1 MIMFGT
7 GSRSG
12 HTVMA
17 LRFDG
22 ELYIVES
29 QDAWYWPIKGIQRN
43 RFSEWMKYAETAEF
57 NVVHMPL
64 SDENRLVFNETAAL
78 EFFYQTQG
86 LPYGFHN
93 FLSSWF
99 DTPYHN
105 LPIYLPSDLVPI
117 VFSALEDFLPDV
129 IDIFWT

>member
-1 MIMFGT
+1 MKWGMNFTPEIREIIKIEIDEKSIQSGDLFTIMRMDGLDQMIMFGT

-64 SDENRLVFNETAAL
+64 SDENRLVFNETAA
-78 EFFYQTQG
+78 
-86 LPYGFHN
+86 
-93 FLSSWF
+93 
-99 DTPYHN
+99 
-105 LPIYLPSDLVPI
+105 
-117 VFSALEDFLPDV
+117 
-129 IDIFWT
+129 